1 MKITKSQL
9 IEVIKEEIQSEARTQ
24 LEGQRAAE
32 VFRQIEEHMK
42 VAKGIRAPMEVWAPD
57 TLDEIEKMLRM
68 RKAVP
73 KGK

>member
-1 MKITKSQL
+1 
-9 IEVIKEEIQSEARTQ
+9 
-24 LEGQRAAE
+24 
-32 VFRQIEEHMK
+32 MK